1 MKAPVNLPEI
11 PPELG
16 GNVKIMPLDVFYNWA
31 RQRSLWPMMFGLAC
45 CAFEMIAT
53 AAARYDMARF
63 GMEIMRASPRQADLF
78 IVNGTVTKKMAP
90 QLVRLYDQMAEPKY
104 VIAMGACAISGGPF
118 KEGYNVVSGVDR
130 LIPVD
135 VYIPGCPPRP
145 ESLIQGILALL
156 ARIEHESIATMRAF
170 QKTPDEGV
178 PVPLLGPDLAD
189 WQTLWLQSH
198 PELRAMPEEPVTEE
212 APSKPGRI
220 HPLEPVPFGDTAKTV
235 LILQSR
241 FPRDVRP
248 LEDGVLVEPRRL
260 SQVAD
265 YLREQ
270 LSYRVLT
277 NLTAVDYPTPP
288 EDIPEP
294 CIDVVYHFSRLR
306 GGAPV
311 AVHTRVHR
319 EEPRLAS
326 LTPHFPAANFQERE
340 VWDLFGVRFEGHPDL
355 RRLLMWEGFEG
366 HPMRKDWRE
375 AYFEAEHKP
384 YRSRFPNGSKPLTA
398 EARTP
403 FRANIRLPDGWLPGS
418 EGGIE
423 EVERLLYERMLSAD
437 RDPHKPLGTEE
448 LIVNFGP
455 HHPSTH
461 GVFRMVARL
470 DGETVQ
476 HLEPVFGYLHRNHE
490 KIGERNTWLQNLPFT
505 DRLDYING
513 MTNSLGYCLAL
524 EKLLGWEVPE
534 RAQYLRVIMA
544 ELARIV
550 NHMLAAGFLSNELGV
565 YFTGSLYA
573 LEEREL
579 ILDLFEAV
587 SGARMMCNY
596 MRPGGVAADLP
607 EGWIERAGELV
618 RERLPEKVKTMQT
631 FLLQN
636 EIIQARTMGVGV
648 LPPEMA
654 VACGVSGP
662 VLRASNVPY
671 DLRRAEPYGIYD
683 RFEFNVCTREHG
695 DAYDRLALRF
705 DEIWESLHILRQAL
719 ERIPAGPIQSH
730 KLSPLLT
737 VPPGETYTR
746 VEAPKG
752 ELGFYLVSDGGRNP
766 YRYHVRATSLLNL
779 TPLSAM
785 ARGAKVADLVA
796 ILGSLD
802 LTLGEVD
809 R

>member
-1 MKAPVNLPEI
+1 MKADINLPEI
-11 PPELG
+11 PPELR
-16 GNVKIMPLDVFYNWA
+16 GNVSILSLDAFYNWA
-31 RQRSLWPMMFGLAC
+31 RQRSLWPMLFGLAC

-53 AAARYDMARF
+53 AASRYDTARF
-63 GMEIMRASPRQADLF
+63 GMEIMRASPRQADLL
-78 IVNGTVTKKMAP
+78 IINGTVTKKMAP
-90 QLVRLYDQMAEPKY
+90 QVVRLYDQMAEPKY

-145 ESLIQGILALL
+145 ESLIQGILALQ
-156 ARIEHESIATMRAF
+156 ARFEHERIRTMRAF
-170 QKTPDEGV
+170 QRTPDEGI

-198 PELRAMPEEPVTEE
+198 PEMRAAPEPSAEE
-212 APSKPGRI
+212 APSHPGRI

-241 FPRDVRP
+241 FPHDVRP

-265 YLREQ
+265 FLREQ
-270 LSYRVLT
+270 LGYRVLS
-277 NLTAVDYPTPP
+277 NLTAVDYPDPP

-306 GGAPV
+306 GGGPIAL
-311 AVHTRVHR
+311 HTRVHR
-319 EEPRLAS
+319 AEPRLAS
-326 LTPHFPAANFQERE
+326 LTPTFPAANFQERE

-366 HPMRKDWRE
+366 HPLRKDWRE

-384 YRSRFPNGSKPLTA
+384 YRSRFPNGSKPLAA
-398 EARTP
+398 ETRSP
-403 FRANIRLPDGWLPGS
+403 FRANVRLPEGWLPA
-418 EGGIE
+418 EDGIE
-423 EVERLLYERMLSAD
+423 EVDRLLYERMLSAD
-437 RDPHKPLGTEE
+437 RDPNKPLSTEE
-448 LIVNFGP
+448 LILNFGP

-490 KIGERNTWLQNLPFT
+490 KIGERNTWLQNIPFT

-513 MTNSLGYCLAL
+513 MTNSLAYCLAL

-534 RAQYLRVIMA
+534 RAEYLRVIMA
-544 ELARIV
+544 EFSRIV
-550 NHMLAAGFLSNELGV
+550 NHTLAAGFLSNELGL

-607 EGWIERAGELV
+607 AGWLEQARALV
-618 RERLPEKVKTMQT
+618 EVRLPEKVKTMQT
-631 FLLQN
+631 FLLDN

-662 VLRASNVPY
+662 VLRASNVAY
-671 DLRRAEPYGIYD
+671 DLRRAAPYGIYD
-683 RFEFNVCTREHG
+683 RFEFDVCTREHG

-705 DEIWESLHILRQAL
+705 DEVWESLRILRQAL
-719 ERIPAGPIQSH
+719 ARIPEGPVQSH
-730 KLSPLLT
+730 KLSPLMT

-746 VEAPKG
+746 IEAPKG

-766 YRYHVRATSLLNL
+766 YRYHIRATSLMNL

-785 ARGAKVADLVA
+785 ARGVKVADLVA